1 MPRTGLQPRPDSGNS
16 ALKLFLDGT
25 KFSHFGIC
33 LDYMSPPSLQQHWE
47 SGLWFWC
54 PAVKPLTV
62 DASEIQTEQT
72 FTSPIEKSAMKTRKW
87 CEISSK
93 LRIKASERRRSAV
106 FIVNFG
112 HISHLLLVL
121 FCWLLADEC
130 FQGIHGT
137 YQPLVIV
144 QDSSTCTMCHILVV
158 IK

>member
-1 MPRTGLQPRPDSGNS
+1 MPRTGPQFRTDSENS
-16 ALKLFLDGT
+16 APKSFLDGT
-25 KFSHFGIC
+25 KFSHPGIC
-33 LDYMSPPSLQQHWE
+33 LDYISPPLLQQPWD
-47 SGLWFWC
+47 SGLWLWC
-54 PAVKPLTV
+54 PAAKPLTV
-62 DASEIQTEQT
+62 DASQIQTQQT

-106 FIVNFG
+106 FIVNFE

-121 FCWLLADEC
+121 FCWLLTDEC
-130 FQGIHGT
+130 FQGIYGT

-144 QDSSTCTMCHILVV
+144 HDSSTRTMCHILVV